1 MANDASVNP
10 QSATTFPQMI
20 RAAAAAYGDDFAVT
34 LQGETIPDEAV
45 TFAGIE
51 RQSAILA
58 RGLIARGVGKGS
70 RIGFIYGNGP
80 SFAVMLAAI
89 ARIGAVA
96 IPISTMIRSNELVRV
111 LRQSDVAG
119 LIVQRK
125 FLGNDYAERLCDA
138 LPELRDGAPE
148 LRIASVPFLRWIISS
163 GEGLPSSFRDFSFL
177 IDVAD
182 TVTEALL
189 LEVEAEVHPADQ
201 MVEIYTSGSMTLP
214 KGVKHLHGPVM
225 SRSHYVSRMMGRK
238 RGDQVAVTMPMVWV
252 GGLGLFLLSS
262 WEAGAATVCTERTLT
277 NSRTAM
283 GSVLAEEDLQRMAQ
297 ARPYWGLGMSETFGP
312 YAYGDE
318 LRAPGYPLCAP
329 LDHIADGFEVRV
341 ADEGNTQVGDGE
353 TGEIQ
358 VRGYAVTP
366 ALHKMEREA
375 FFTADGFYRTGD
387 RGLVQGRRINF
398 VGRGGDM
405 IKTAG
410 SNVSPAEVE
419 FEMQQLDGVHNAYV
433 VGLPDGER
441 GQLLVAA
448 VIPRDGAAL
457 DFGHIQAQ
465 LKQRLS
471 PTRCRASIL
480 RSRARNCRCSIATRC
495 RAACLRRCWPRSL
508 GAEDGVVEL
517 PGEPGSSTPAIPYAA
532 MLGAGRLATAWRTR
546 GISSSPYWIVSS
558 SGSKPRMR
566 KVVMPRS

>member
-1 MANDASVNP
+1 MVNDASADP
-10 QSATTFPQMI
+10 RAATTFPQML
-20 RAAAAAYGDDFAVT
+20 RATAAAYGEDVAVM
-34 LQGETIPDEAV
+34 LQGEGIPDESV

-51 RQSAILA
+51 RDSSVLA
-58 RGLIARGVGKGS
+58 RGLLARGAGKGS

-80 SFAVMLAAI
+80 SFAVTLAAI

-96 IPISTMIRSNELVRV
+96 IPISTMIRANELVRV

-119 LIVQRK
+119 LIVQRN
-125 FLGNDYAERLCDA
+125 FLGNDYAARLCDA
-138 LPELRDGAPE
+138 LPALRDGGPE
-148 LRIASVPFLRWIISS
+148 LRIGSVPFLRWIVST
-163 GEGLPSSFRDFSFL
+163 GEDLPASMRDLSFL
-177 IDVAD
+177 TDTAD

-225 SRSHYVSRMMGRK
+225 ARNHYVARMTGRK
-238 RGDQVAVTMPMVWV
+238 RGAQVGAMMPMFWV
-252 GGLGLFLLSS
+252 GGLGLYLMSS
-262 WEAGAATVCTERTLT
+262 WVAGATTVCTERTLN
-277 NSRTAM
+277 NSRVAM
-283 GSVLAEEDLQRMAQ
+283 GSVLAAEDLQLMAQ

-312 YAYGDE
+312 YAHGDE

-341 ADEGNTQVGDGE
+341 ADEHNHQVGDGE

-366 ALHKMEREA
+366 ALHKLEREG
-375 FFTADGFYRTGD
+375 FFTPDGFYRTGD

-419 FEMQQLDGVHNAYV
+419 LEMQLLEGVHNAYV
-433 VGLPDGER
+433 VGLPDRER
-441 GQLLVAA
+441 GQLVVAA
-448 VIPRDGAAL
+448 VIPRDGAEL

-471 PTRCRASIL
+471 AYKVPRLYVAITR
-480 RSRARNCRCSIATRC
+480 
-495 RAACLRRCWPRSL
+495 
-508 GAEDGVVEL
+508 EEL
-517 PGEPGSSTPAIPYAA
+517 P
-532 MLGAGRLATAWRTR
+532 MLHSNKVSRRLLETLLAGKLGRGYETGA
-546 GISSSPYWIVSS
+546 
-558 SGSKPRMR
+558 
-566 KVVMPRS
+566 